1 MRRACLLSLALL
13 AACQSAPVVPVAPV
27 APAPAPAAPPALV
40 PAKIAVVQRRSERLP
55 GFDRRLTVHVGDV
68 TAGQVLVRVAVAG
81 TATDVLPQCSM
92 HIGDEARFEFE
103 QQPCAL
109 VLLRMVNLLIGDDF
123 VEFAV
128 AAPGALERER
138 IEAVLQH
145 VADSGRTFERAGAKH
160 DGSEAAELLRKQ
172 WLANDGVRT
181 MDAFLQRVV
190 GAGGSAMSWSVSL
203 PGGGR
208 MPLGEWLRGR

>member
-1 MRRACLLSLALL
+1 MCRWLLPSLSILV
-13 AACQSAPVVPVAPV
+13 ACQSPL
-27 APAPAPAAPPALV
+27 APASPPEPAATPSAQALT
-40 PAKIAVVQRRSERLP
+40 KIAVVQRRSERLP
-55 GFDRRLTVHVGDV
+55 GFDNRLTVYVGDV

-81 TATDVLPQCSM
+81 TARDVLPQCSM
-92 HIGDEARFEFE
+92 RIGDEVPFEFE

-160 DGSEAAELLRKQ
+160 DGRETAELLRKQ